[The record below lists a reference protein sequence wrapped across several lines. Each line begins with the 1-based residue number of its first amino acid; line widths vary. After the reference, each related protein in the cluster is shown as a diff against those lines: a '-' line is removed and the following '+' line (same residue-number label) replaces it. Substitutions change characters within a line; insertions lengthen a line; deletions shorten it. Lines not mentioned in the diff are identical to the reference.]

1 MPSRHQEGTQ
11 HTKEPLSSLR
21 VLRAFLVN
29 FYDRPVTFR
38 LTILLLLGLGVVLRL
53 GRLDWQPLWAD
64 EGYSVYFATEAPR
77 RLLWLTA
84 HDIHPPLYYG
94 LLHGWLTLW
103 STPDPLRLRLF
114 SVLLALPVL
123 LLGGAL
129 AQVFFTHRRPQLLFL
144 ALLLLNPLYLYYSQ
158 EVRMYGLALT
168 LSMASTLCCWQWVVQ
183 PKPGKLALGWLVAY
197 VVTATLALYTLY
209 YLAFLLLAHAL
220 WVTWTLRKQGQALL
234 RFWLAAGLIGLL
246 YLPWV
251 LYTARV
257 LLSYVNDK
265 VRSDQDVALAPWAY
279 LARHLLAFTSS
290 HLPLPTALAFLPWT
304 ALAVSLGLLLWALWR
319 WSHTVNLVCEPS
331 AQTLLWLCFAL
342 PFVAAF
348 LVNRLYPFFPV
359 AGERL
364 LLFVLPYFL
373 LLIAG
378 ALAEL
383 WQQQPWLWRIV
394 GKLGFLLL
402 LAAAVGGVWVFYTL
416 PRYQE
421 DDYRPLIRQIVQQ
434 GNDTDTVV
442 ATFPWQV
449 GFWRAYAPQTGLRA
463 PDGPHLQLL
472 SDRAVIWGPD
482 VATQVDE
489 ALARGLVWL
498 PSLRSIGSTLPMEMD
513 SYLAGRAV
521 NFARRWSSA
530 TTQLD
535 AWQRSATF
543 TTTPVAIDWGD
554 VNLVSAGVS
563 TTTLPAANAPLQ
575 IVLHWQTQAAL
586 PTYGVTLRLQK
597 DGQSWAYRDYDQI
610 GAFATKAAGDPLVE
624 QVGLIVPAGL
634 PPGDY
639 QLVIGLVG
647 ADQELRKPIKPADPT
662 AMLLPLAAL
671 TITAPIAPLPPFR
684 LPIQFPVP
692 QPVPSQ
698 GVALL
703 GYSGG
708 DTLLLAGT
716 FLDLTLFWQKQA
728 ALMAGDQHLYLSLL
742 AADGS
747 SVAGWAGWPLP
758 DYPLAQW
765 PTGALVQTPTTFL
778 IPATVTTGTYR
789 LVAGLLDPA
798 TGAKQPP
805 IGLGKV
811 AVHQRTANFT
821 PTQPPLLLPNP
832 AQFGTHVQLLGY
844 DLQEQGEQITLT
856 LYWHVLQS
864 LVPPH
869 QLFVH
874 LDSPDGVTLAQ
885 TDDIPQAAN
894 GPAPTGSW
902 QPGEYLVTQ
911 HTLSSAA
918 LSDPTTVLRIGLY
931 VPATGARLPLTI
943 AGAPAGDAF
952 VLPRD

>member
-1 MPSRHQEGTQ
+1 MSLRHQEGPQ
-11 HTKEPLSSLR
+11 HTKATLPSLR
-21 VLRAFLVN
+21 ALRTFLVN
-29 FYDRPVTFR
+29 FSDHR
-38 LTILLLLGLGVVLRL
+38 LGLRLLLLLLLGLGVMLRL

-64 EGYSVYFATEAPR
+64 EGYSVYFATEAVP

-84 HDIHPPLYYG
+84 HDIHPPLYYL
-94 LLHGWLTLW
+94 LLHGWLNIW
-103 STPDPLRLRLF
+103 STPDPLCLRLF

-123 LLGGAL
+123 LLGVAL
-129 AQVFFTHRRPQLLFL
+129 AQAFFTRRRPQLLFL

-183 PKPGKLALGWLVAY
+183 AKPDKMAQWWLVAY

-234 RFWLAAGLIGLL
+234 RFWLAAGLIALI

-257 LLSYVNDK
+257 LVSYVNDK

-279 LARHLLAFTSS
+279 LARHLLAFTSG
-290 HLPLPTALAFLPWT
+290 HLPLPTGLAFLPWT

-319 WSHTVNLVCEPS
+319 WLHTVNFTGKPS
-331 AQTLLWLCFAL
+331 AQTMLWLCFAL
-342 PFVAAF
+342 PVVAAF
-348 LVNRLYPFFPV
+348 LVNRVYPFFPV
-359 AGERL
+359 GGERL

-373 LLIAG
+373 LLLAG
-378 ALAEL
+378 AFADL
-383 WQQQPWLWRIV
+383 WQQKLWAWRMV
-394 GKLGFLLL
+394 GAAGFPLLL
-402 LAAAVGGVWVFYTL
+402 TVAVSGAWVFYTL

-434 GNDTDTVV
+434 GNDTDTMV

-449 GFWRAYAPQTGLRA
+449 GFWRAYAPQTGLTTTA
-463 PDGPHLQLL
+463 GPHVQLL

-482 VATQVDE
+482 VAAQVDE

-498 PSLRSIGSTLPMEMD
+498 PSLRSIGSTLPMAME
-513 SYLAGRAV
+513 SYLAGGAV

-535 AWQRSATF
+535 AWQRSTTV
-543 TTTPVAIDWGD
+543 TTTPVPIDWGD
-554 VNLVSAGVS
+554 VKLVSAGVS
-563 TTTLPAANAPLQ
+563 ATTLPAANAPLQ
-575 IVLHWQTQAAL
+575 IVLHWQTQTAL

-610 GAFATKAAGDPLVE
+610 GAFATNATGDLRVE
-624 QVGLIVPAGL
+624 QVGLLVPPGL

-647 ADQELRKPIKPADPT
+647 ADQALRKAIKPADPT
-662 AMLLPLAAL
+662 AMLLPLARL
-671 TITAPIAPLPPFR
+671 TVTAPTAPVPAFR
-684 LPIQFPVP
+684 LPIQFPLP

-708 DTLLLAGT
+708 DTVLLAGT

-728 ALMAGDQHLYLSLL
+728 ALTAGGQHLYLSLL

-747 SVAGWAGWPLP
+747 GVAGWAGWPLP

-765 PTGALVQTPTTFL
+765 PTGSLVQTPTTFL
-778 IPATVTTGTYR
+778 IPATVTTGRYR

-798 TGAKQPP
+798 TGVKQPP
-805 IGLGKV
+805 IGLGNV
-811 AVHQRTANFT
+811 TVHQRTANFT

-844 DLQEQGEQITLT
+844 GLQAQGAQLTVT
-856 LYWHVLQS
+856 LYWRVLQS

-869 QLFVH
+869 QIFVH

-885 TDDIPQAAN
+885 TDDTPQDAN

-918 LSDPTTVLRIGLY
+918 LSDPTTVLHIGLY
-931 VPATGARLPLTI
+931 VPATGARLPLNI
-943 AGAPAGDAF
+943 AGTPAGDAL
-952 VLPRD
+952 VLSRD

>member
-1 MPSRHQEGTQ
+1 MLLRHHEGPQ
-11 HTKEPLSSLR
+11 HTKARQGFLR
-21 VLRAFLVN
+21 VLRSFVANL
-29 FYDRPVTFR
+29 YDRSVGLR
-38 LTILLLLGLGVVLRL
+38 LLLLLLLGLGVMLRL
-53 GRLDWQPLWAD
+53 GRLGWQPLWAD
-64 EGYSVYFATEAPR
+64 EGYSVYFATEAVP

-84 HDIHPPLYYG
+84 HDIHPPLYYV
-94 LLHGWLTLW
+94 LLHGWLTIW

-123 LLGGAL
+123 LLGVAL
-129 AQVFFTHRRPQLLFL
+129 AQVFFTRRRPQLLFL

-168 LSMASTLCCWQWVVQ
+168 LSMASTLCCWQWGVRS
-183 PKPGKLALGWLVAY
+183 KPDKMAQGWLVAY

-220 WVTWTLRKQGQALL
+220 WVTWTLRKQGQGLL
-234 RFWLAAGLIGLL
+234 RFWLAAGVIALL
-246 YLPWV
+246 YLPWL

-257 LLSYVNDK
+257 LVNYVNDK

-279 LARHLLAFTSS
+279 LARHLLAFTSG

-319 WSHTVNLVCEPS
+319 WLHTVNLTGKPPT
-331 AQTLLWLCFAL
+331 QTMLWLCFAV
-342 PFVAAF
+342 PVVAAF
-348 LVNRLYPFFPV
+348 LVNRVYPFFPV
-359 AGERL
+359 GGERL

-373 LLIAG
+373 LLLAG
-378 ALAEL
+378 ALADL
-383 WQQQPWLWRIV
+383 WQQKSGVWRMV
-394 GKLGFLLL
+394 GGVGFLLL
-402 LAAAVGGVWVFYTL
+402 LAAAVGGVWVFYTFA
-416 PRYQE
+416 RYQE

-449 GFWRAYAPQTGLRA
+449 GFWRAYAPQTGLTTTA
-463 PDGPHLQLL
+463 GPHVQLL

-482 VATQVDE
+482 VVAQLDE
-489 ALARGLVWL
+489 ALARGMVWM
-498 PSLRSIGSTLPMEMD
+498 PSLRSIGSTLPIEID
-513 SYLAGRAV
+513 QYLAERAV

-543 TTTPVAIDWGD
+543 TTTPVAMDWGD
-554 VNLVSAGVS
+554 VKLVSAGVS

-575 IVLHWQTQAAL
+575 IALQWQTQAAL
-586 PTYGVTLRLQK
+586 PPYGVTLRLQK

-610 GAFATKAAGDPLVE
+610 GAFATKAAGDPRVE
-624 QVGLIVPAGL
+624 QVGLIVPPGL

-647 ADQELRKPIKPADPT
+647 ANQVLRQPIKPADPT
-662 AMLLPLAAL
+662 SALTALATL
-671 TITAPIAPLPPFR
+671 TITMPTALVPAFR
-684 LPIQFPVP
+684 LPIQFPLP

-708 DTLLLAGT
+708 DTVLLAGT

-728 ALMAGDQHLYLSLL
+728 ALAAGDHHLYLSLL

-747 SVAGWAGWPLP
+747 GVAGWAGWPLP

-778 IPATVTTGTYR
+778 IPAMVTTGTYR

-805 IGLGKV
+805 IGLGNV
-811 AVHQRTANFT
+811 AVHRRTANFT
-821 PTQPPLLLPNP
+821 PVQPSFPLPEP

-844 DLQEQGEQITLT
+844 DLQEQSEQMTLN

-885 TDDIPQAAN
+885 TDDAPQDAN

-911 HTLSSAA
+911 HTLSSTA

-931 VPATGARLPLTI
+931 IPATGARLPLTI
-943 AGAPAGDAF
+943 AGAPAGDAL